1 MEENKN
7 YYSLEEVAD
16 MLGVNYQLI
25 YRLVRS
31 GEIPAIQLGRVYRV
45 QRADLMS
52 YLESRKTGG
61 AAKEMICDGCGVK
74 YASKESFPGVCEEC
88 GAPLCV
94 DCWTRQEKRKC
105 AKCEKSS

>member
-1 MEENKN
+1 MDDNKN

-45 QRADLMS
+45 QKDDLQD
-52 YLESRKTGG
+52 YLESCKNRKNTP
-61 AAKEMICDGCGVK
+61 EIICDGCGAK
-74 YASKESFPGVCEEC
+74 YASKQSFPGVCEEC
-88 GAPLCV
+88 GTPLCV
-94 DCWTRQEKRKC
+94 DCWTRNERRRC
-105 AKCEKSS
+105 GKCENA